1 MQQLYSDAAV
11 RRAMKIQEIILRA
24 MSGEITWIRAAQIIG
39 VSDRTMRR
47 WKIRYEE
54 HGYDGLFDRRRQR
67 PSPKRASFEEVRRI
81 LRLYREVYMGF
92 NVSHFHQ
99 IAQRDHGVT
108 LSYTFVKEALQ
119 GAGLVAKR
127 KSRGRHRKRREPR
140 PCFGEMVHIDGS
152 DHAWLSLVPDQRQTL
167 IALQD
172 DATGKILYAQLWSEE
187 TTEAIM
193 SGLWHITET
202 YGICMSLY
210 SDRAS
215 WAFHTPKAG
224 GKVDRQNLT
233 QVGVALQKLGIEHI
247 ASYSPQGRG
256 RGERLNRT
264 LQDRLVNELRVARIT
279 DMAGANEYLNQVF
292 IPEFNERFGRSPKD
306 PQEVFVSCRGTD
318 LSQIFCVEAE
328 RVVNKDNTVS
338 YKNKVLQLEPQLN
351 RCTCVGLHVLVRHH
365 LDGGYSIWKGPHLL
379 GIYDLDGKIIETSK
393 RRAA

>member
-1 MQQLYSDAAV
+1 
-11 RRAMKIQEIILRA
+11 MKIQEIILRA

-47 WKIRYEE
+47 WKVRYEE

-67 PSPKRASFEEVRRI
+67 PSPKRAPFEEVRRI

-140 PCFGEMVHIDGS
+140 PCFGEMIHIDGS

-172 DATGKILYAQLWSEE
+172 DATGKILYAQLWTEE

-233 QVGVALQKLGIEHI
+233 QVGVALKKLGIEHI

-264 LQDRLVNELRVARIT
+264 LQDRLVNELRVAGIT
-279 DMAGANEYLNQVF
+279 DMDGANGYLNQVF
-292 IPEFNERFGRSPKD
+292 IPDFNQRFGRSPKD
-306 PQEVFVSCRGTD
+306 PQAVFVGCRGTD
-318 LSQIFCVEAE
+318 LNQIFCVEAE

-338 YKNKVLQLEPQLN
+338 YKNKVLQLEPQQN
-351 RCTCVGLHVLVRHH
+351 RRTCVGLHVLVRHH
-365 LDGGYSIWKGPHLL
+365 LDGSYSIWKGPHLL
-379 GIYDLDGKIIETSK
+379 GVYDVEGQIIEISK
-393 RRAA
+393 RKAA

>member
-1 MQQLYSDAAV
+1 MRLYSDAAV

-54 HGYDGLFDRRRQR
+54 HGYDGLFDRRQQR
-67 PSPKRASFEEVRRI
+67 PSPKRAPFEEVQRI

-92 NVSHFHQ
+92 NASHFHQ

-119 GAGLVAKR
+119 GAGLIAKR

-152 DHAWLSLVPDQRQTL
+152 DHAWLSLAPDQKQTL

-172 DATGKILYAQLWSEE
+172 DATGKILYAQLWPEE

-193 SGLWHITET
+193 SGLWHVTTT

-215 WAFHTPKAG
+215 WAFYTPKAG

-233 QVGVALQKLGIEHI
+233 QVGVALKKLDIEHMLLI
-247 ASYSPQGRG
+247 APR
-256 RGERLNRT
+256 E
-264 LQDRLVNELRVARIT
+264 EAVAS
-279 DMAGANEYLNQVF
+279 G
-292 IPEFNERFGRSPKD
+292 
-306 PQEVFVSCRGTD
+306 
-318 LSQIFCVEAE
+318 
-328 RVVNKDNTVS
+328 
-338 YKNKVLQLEPQLN
+338 
-351 RCTCVGLHVLVRHH
+351 
-365 LDGGYSIWKGPHLL
+365 
-379 GIYDLDGKIIETSK
+379 
-393 RRAA
+393 